1 MTAAHIALVGAVA
14 LSASVRGC
22 QRNASTAVYTP
33 VALVLDVPAAQPV
46 VVPIPSPSLTEE
58 PKQTRPTEVKPP
70 PQRGRLVRRDPVAA
84 NPGLSANEI
93 KQALALPPADSAGP
107 QPVDE
112 LDTTYKRIIEEV
124 FYRAW
129 HPPSYADAGNATA
142 TASIELRAGGVVTAR
157 RLSRPSGNAVLDASV
172 VKALESVTRIPGLSR
187 SYIERNSP
195 VELVFN
201 VEKE

>member
-1 MTAAHIALVGAVA
+1 M
-14 LSASVRGC
+14 
-22 QRNASTAVYTP
+22 
-33 VALVLDVPAAQPV
+33 
-46 VVPIPSPSLTEE
+46 
-58 PKQTRPTEVKPP
+58 
-70 PQRGRLVRRDPVAA
+70 AA